1 VLNAGRPVLR
11 DRAHN
16 RNENNYPSSEE
27 EEVRRVVGSLDS
39 SGKAAVGG
47 LEDLEVACEPWARIS
62 LNAGAQTSQMRQPT
76 QNYRTSHP
84 VTS

>member
-11 DRAHN
+11 DRAHD

-27 EEVRRVVGSLDS
+27 EVRRVVGSLDP

-47 LEDLEVACEPWARIS
+47 LKDLAVACELLARIS
-62 LNAGAQTSQMRQPT
+62 LHAGAQTSQKRQQR